1 LDEDGPGGA
10 LDAEHLSHR
19 IRQPCGGMR
28 DDVAVSLDLD
38 LEIAEALQSWT
49 VEKPAMVL
57 VPEGRKRST
66 FSFYLLILQFMKDV
80 KYAATHPNTCPDA
93 L

>member
-1 LDEDGPGGA
+1 
-10 LDAEHLSHR
+10 
-19 IRQPCGGMR
+19 
-28 DDVAVSLDLD
+28 
-38 LEIAEALQSWT
+38 
-49 VEKPAMVL
+49 